1 MTIAATH
8 VYVSSA
14 DISYDVKGCER
25 LKGPPQGTL
34 KQTEC
39 MNNEGIL
46 EHWQQYIDQVI
57 GDGSNVPRTDE
68 ILCRGQRGICSSK
81 FEYMTDLSPG
91 CSQMFLGCRRALR
104 HLHQMMFKAN
114 ENEQECNNFALKSLR
129 GFFHDYMSTDVE
141 GSILS
146 ENHLYLHNVFLH
158 N

>member
-1 MTIAATH
+1 MFLLFLVSVGFIEMFNNDVIDMKFKSLNYLLMFSFPVTIAATH

-46 EHWQQYIDQVI
+46 EHWQQYIDQAI

-68 ILCRGQRGICSSK
+68 ILCRGQRGICSS
-81 FEYMTDLSPG
+81 
-91 CSQMFLGCRRALR
+91 
-104 HLHQMMFKAN
+104 
-114 ENEQECNNFALKSLR
+114 
-129 GFFHDYMSTDVE
+129 
-141 GSILS
+141 
-146 ENHLYLHNVFLH
+146 
-158 N
+158 